1 MLNAFKILLLIVIG
15 LYLIFGLM
23 IYFLQEKLIFLPEAL
38 PADYSYTFDVPFE
51 EHFITTDDGAEINA
65 LHFTQDQ
72 SKGLILYFHGNAG
85 NLARWGEIV
94 YPFVE
99 SGFEVFII
107 DYRGYGKSSG
117 KRSKEKLL
125 SDADLVYSYALQMAS
140 EDDIILFG
148 RSLGSAFASYLAG
161 KHQPSKLILETP
173 FYSLKDVANDMMPIY
188 PTNLLLKYDFKNFE
202 SLKSCQVPIYIFHGT
217 EDEVVDY
224 SSGKALFESMND
236 KSVEFFT
243 IQGGHHNDL
252 SRFPSYWESM
262 NLVLGNE

>member
-23 IYFLQEKLIFLPEAL
+23 IYFLQEKLIFLPEGL
-38 PADYSYTFDVPFE
+38 PPDYTYSFDVPFD
-51 EHFITTDDGAEINA
+51 EHFITMDDGAEINA
-65 LHFTQDQ
+65 LHFTQNA
-72 SKGLILYFHGNAG
+72 SKGLIVYFHGNAG
-85 NLARWGEIV
+85 NLARWGEVV

-107 DYRGYGKSSG
+107 DYRGYGKSPG
-117 KRSKEKLL
+117 KRTQEKLL
-125 SDADLVYSYALQMAS
+125 SDAELVYSYALQLAS

-161 KHQPSKLILETP
+161 KHQPAKLILETP
-173 FYSLKDVANDMMPIY
+173 FYSLKDVADGIMPIY
-188 PTNLLLKYDFKNFE
+188 PTSLLLKYNYKNYE
-202 SLKSCQVPIYIFHGT
+202 SLQNCQVPIYIFHGT
-217 EDEVVDY
+217 DDEVVDY
-224 SSGKALFESMND
+224 SSGQKLFESLDD

-243 IQGGHHNDL
+243 IEGGHHNDL

-262 NLVLGNE
+262 NIVLDNE